1 MMTDLKPS
9 TDKLLASFS
18 ESIWKHFGAAIDM
31 FENAVVM
38 CPEKFWD
45 KPQFWYKA
53 FHASFWLD
61 YYMTVKPDGFSPPPP
76 FTTSE
81 FDPAGKMPERRYTKE
96 EILFYVR
103 SSRKKLHDIM
113 KNMNAET
120 ALKRWINPD
129 RNCTYFEMLLHNM
142 RHLQHHTAQ
151 LNLLLRQ
158 SIDNA
163 PPWVEKTE
171 MSL

>member
-1 MMTDLKPS
+1 MTDLKPS
-9 TDKLLASFS
+9 TDKMLASFS

-38 CPEKFWD
+38 CPEKLWG

-61 YYMTVKPDGFSPPPP
+61 YYMTINPEGFTPPAP
-76 FTTSE
+76 FTNSE
-81 FDPAGKMPERRYTKE
+81 FDPAGKIPERQYSKE
-96 EILFYVR
+96 EILSYVR
-103 SSRKKLHDIM
+103 SSRKKLHDIL
-113 KNMNAET
+113 KNMDEET
-120 ALKRWINPD
+120 ALKRWINPN
-129 RNCTYFEMLLHNM
+129 RNVTYFEMLLHNM

-158 SIDNA
+158 GIDNA
-163 PPWVEKTE
+163 PPWVETTE